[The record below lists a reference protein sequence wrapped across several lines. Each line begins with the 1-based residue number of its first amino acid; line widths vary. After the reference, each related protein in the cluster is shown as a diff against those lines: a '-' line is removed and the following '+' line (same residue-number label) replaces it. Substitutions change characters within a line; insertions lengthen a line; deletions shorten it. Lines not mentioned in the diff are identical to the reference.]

1 VKVLEPP
8 SIKIESEFHTKDLFT
23 WVDGVPMSYQEINRV
38 EKYKSNS
45 VSKSRCM
52 VFNKDLQK
60 NSVKN
65 TIARPKTLL
74 LNKAKL
80 KLDDNKPTKVKD
92 KSIPNT
98 AKPISKSYHSL
109 CYDKSENKQE
119 I

>member
-1 VKVLEPP
+1 
-8 SIKIESEFHTKDLFT
+8 
-23 WVDGVPMSYQEINRV
+23 
-38 EKYKSNS
+38 
-45 VSKSRCM
+45 M
-52 VFNKDLQK
+52 VFNKDLPK

-65 TIARPKTLL
+65 MIARPKTLL

-80 KLDDNKPTKVKD
+80 KLDDIKPTKVKD